1 VRRRKRQR
9 LGESTVP
16 AKRLAAERPDQVWAL
31 DFQFDQTA
39 DGRILKLLH
48 VVDEFTREAL
58 EIECRR
64 RIDADATVS
73 TLERLVAAR
82 GRAPQHIRCD
92 NGPELTANAIKDWC
106 RFSGAGSAYIEPGSP
121 WQNPY
126 VESFG
131 SRVRDELLG
140 IELFSSLAEATVMV
154 ADWREDYNE
163 RRPHSALQ
171 MMAPAK
177 FAKAW
182 REAVAEGKVIPFTD
196 PAKALRSPENSSS
209 SVPTGENVPDS
220 APAAVGGAPAALLR
234 SLRARSARRRYSYPS
249 HQQQPPTLTA
259 GGPMN
264 GVRPQCRRPQSL
276 QLVQRADRARQQ
288 V

>member
-1 VRRRKRQR
+1 
-9 LGESTVP
+9 
-16 AKRLAAERPDQVWAL
+16 
-31 DFQFDQTA
+31 
-39 DGRILKLLH
+39 
-48 VVDEFTREAL
+48 
-58 EIECRR
+58 
-64 RIDADATVS
+64 
-73 TLERLVAAR
+73 VAAR
-82 GRAPQHIRCD
+82 RSTFRCD

-131 SRVRDELLG
+131 SRVRDELFG
-140 IELFSSLAEATVMV
+140 IELFSSLAEAKVMV

-234 SLRARSARRRYSYPS
+234 SPS
-249 HQQQPPTLTA
+249 GLAPQGGGTPTLHI
-259 GGPMN
+259 N
-264 GVRPQCRRPQSL
+264 NSHRLS
-276 QLVQRADRARQQ
+276 QQ
-288 V
+288 VDR